1 MCGFLYNVLSVCP
14 GEGPERGCLTLVV
27 INLMA
32 ALWLLMEGQCL
43 SLLLPWS

>member
-1 MCGFLYNVLSVCP
+1 MCGFLYNVLSVCCCAP
-14 GEGPERGCLTLVV
+14 GKGAERGCLALVV

-43 SLLLPWS
+43 SLL